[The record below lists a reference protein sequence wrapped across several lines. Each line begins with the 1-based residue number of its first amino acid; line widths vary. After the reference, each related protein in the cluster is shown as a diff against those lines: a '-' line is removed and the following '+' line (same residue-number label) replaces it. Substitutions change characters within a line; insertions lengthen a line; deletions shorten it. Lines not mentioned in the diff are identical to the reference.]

1 MRREPRVE
9 PKGPMVSA
17 TMNAAGAL
25 DREQLLQR
33 LDRLRA
39 ILPAFAEELAVSR
52 RQAAALRVENRG
64 LLAEVRRLQHQG
76 EMQRQGESQHQGD
89 SQRQSAV
96 GGPSRAP
103 VNMPSYAPVNI
114 GRRPVRGGC

>member
-1 MRREPRVE
+1 MRREPNVPKLE

-17 TMNAAGAL
+17 MMNAAGAL

-39 ILPAFAEELAVSR
+39 ILPAFAEELAISR

-64 LLAEVRRLQHQG
+64 LLAEVRRLQGQG
-76 EMQRQGESQHQGD
+76 GLQGQSRLQRQG
-89 SQRQSAV
+89 AV
-96 GGPSRAP
+96 GGPSCAAIR
-103 VNMPSYAPVNI
+103 MPTYAPVNI
-114 GRRPVRGGC
+114 GRRPVRGGWQ

>member
-1 MRREPRVE
+1 
-9 PKGPMVSA
+9 MVSA
-17 TMNAAGAL
+17 TMNPTMDAAGAL

-64 LLAEVRRLQHQG
+64 LLAEVRRLQ
-76 EMQRQGESQHQGD
+76 
-89 SQRQSAV
+89 RQSV
-96 GGPSRAP
+96 MSTLHTWR
-103 VNMPSYAPVNI
+103 
-114 GRRPVRGGC
+114 